1 MTNPGKEIRIKY
13 KTEEVSVIWQP
24 HLCIHSGICAR
35 GLPEVFRPREKPWV
49 DIQAESAEA
58 IRAQVYKCP
67 SGALSI
73 SEEENSAQE
82 K

>member
-1 MTNPGKEIRIKY
+1 MVNPEKEVHIKY
-13 KTEEVSVIWQP
+13 RTEEVTVIWQP

-35 GLPEVFRPREKPWV
+35 GQPAVFRPREKPWV
-49 DIQAESAEA
+49 DIHAASAEA
-58 IRAQVYKCP
+58 IRNQVHKCP

-73 SEEENSAQE
+73 SGEVESTKE